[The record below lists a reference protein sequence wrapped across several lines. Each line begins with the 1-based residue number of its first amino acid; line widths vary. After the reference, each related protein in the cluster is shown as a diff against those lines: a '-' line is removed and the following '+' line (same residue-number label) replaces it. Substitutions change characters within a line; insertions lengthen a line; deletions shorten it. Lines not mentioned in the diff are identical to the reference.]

1 MVRRDPDATRQK
13 LLEAANLEIY
23 HRGFQNASI
32 DQILRDTGLT
42 KGALYHHFPTKADL
56 GYAVVD
62 EMVSNWI
69 LGRWVVP
76 MEQANDPIDGL
87 LQALNALTPDEIQM
101 LREYGCPLNNLAQE
115 MSAVDETF
123 RHKIARVYQRWTER
137 MADAFL
143 RGQGAGQ
150 VASDLD
156 CRQAA
161 AFIAAT
167 LEGAAGALKNTRDP
181 ATLEACLSGLTRYLE
196 SLRAS
201 ALATA

>member
-1 MVRRDPDATRQK
+1 MHTGWYVTGEVWGNKWSGVIPMPHGRSSWRPRIWRSTIAAFKTPASTRSC
-13 LLEAANLEIY
+13 AI
-23 HRGFQNASI
+23 
-32 DQILRDTGLT
+32 
-42 KGALYHHFPTKADL
+42 PTKADL

-143 RGQGAGQ
+143 
-150 VASDLD
+150 
-156 CRQAA
+156 
-161 AFIAAT
+161 
-167 LEGAAGALKNTRDP
+167 
-181 ATLEACLSGLTRYLE
+181 
-196 SLRAS
+196 
-201 ALATA
+201 